1 MTDQELVRSALAGS
15 GEAVG
20 ELFDRHWD
28 GCYRAAYA
36 VCGRRELAEDA
47 AQDALL
53 TATRRLDQLRGADLV
68 PWLRRIAV
76 NRALT
81 LMRGDRR
88 LVSLDD
94 VAEAG
99 LWDEVEMPDAAL
111 RAGLRAL
118 SPDRRTVLVM
128 RYWLDMSPPEI
139 AEALQVRLGTV
150 NSRLARALGDLR
162 AELEVTDAQP
172 A

>member
-1 MTDQELVRSALAGS
+1 MTDEELVRSALAGS
-15 GEAVG
+15 GDAATEI
-20 ELFDRHWD
+20 FDRHWD
-28 GCYRAAYA
+28 GCLRVAYA

-47 AQDALL
+47 AQDPLV
-53 TATRRLDQLRGADLV
+53 TAMRRLGQFRGPDLAA
-68 PWLRRIAV
+68 WLRRIAV
-76 NRALT
+76 NRTLT

-88 LVSLDD
+88 LVSLDH
-94 VAEAG
+94 VADAG

-111 RAGLRAL
+111 RDGVRAL
-118 SPDRRTVLVM
+118 SPERRTVVVL

-139 AEALQVRLGTV
+139 AEVLQVRLGTV

-162 AELEVTDAQP
+162 AELEVPDAGR